1 MKHVSMD
8 VVMCTWNSNRIF
20 FETCL
25 RSIKREIPVHNF
37 IVVDHFSRD
46 GTIEAIRKHFQSVV
60 IIQTNANLAEARAI
74 GIDHVDTEYFVFM
87 DDDMELPE
95 GWFKHITSYID
106 ENVGVIH
113 EETFW
118 AGKECMDDSLLNRL
132 ISTRWLEGALEFERH
147 KMVKMD
153 ITLDNMMQSVGF
165 TWGGHI
171 IVRTEVV
178 RDWEPS
184 PLVSAAED
192 LLLMKHVV
200 QKGRI
205 WRILEQ
211 HSVKHYSPRNLR
223 QHIKKMKWHIAG
235 LRVTGFT
242 QPSSKMLRRYFKQIL
257 RASRDS
263 MRFKEP
269 MILAY
274 ALFNILVNL
283 DGYLRWNKFYVM
295 HR

>member
-1 MKHVSMD
+1 MKPTFVD
-8 VVMCTWNSNRIF
+8 VVMCTWNSNRPF
-20 FETCL
+20 FEKCL
-25 RSIKREIPVHNF
+25 RSIEREIPVHHF
-37 IVVDHFSRD
+37 IVVDHFSQD
-46 GTIEAIRKHFQSVV
+46 GTIEAIQKYFKSV
-60 IIQTNANLAEARAI
+60 IIVQSNANLAKARAI
-74 GIDHVDTEYFVFM
+74 GIDHVDTEFFVFM
-87 DDDMELPE
+87 DDDMGLPE
-95 GWFKHITSYID
+95 GWFKRLTSYIS

-118 AGKECMDDSLLNRL
+118 AGRECTDDSLLNRL

-147 KMVKMD
+147 RMVKMD

-171 IVRTEVV
+171 IVKTEVV
-178 RDWEPS
+178 RDWKPS
-184 PLVSAAED
+184 SLISAAED

-200 QKGRI
+200 QKGYL

-211 HSVKHYSPRNLR
+211 HTVKHYSPRNLR
-223 QHIKKMKWHIAG
+223 EHIKKMKWHIAG

-242 QPSSKMLRRYFKQIL
+242 QPFSKMLRGFFKQIL

-269 MILAY
+269 MIFAY
-274 ALFNILVNL
+274 ALFNVLVNL

-295 HR
+295 KR